1 MTTRANAS
9 TVAVMVT
16 MNLVRSAVLDG
27 LEEGNPR
34 DFAQPGTFDVFGEV
48 PLERVVAGQCPVAAP
63 SGLAFGTDN
72 TADRHDYNR
81 LASFILDLNLQV

>member
-1 MTTRANAS
+1 MAWKRGTLATSPNRA
-9 TVAVMVT
+9 
-16 MNLVRSAVLDG
+16 RS
-27 LEEGNPR
+27 N
-34 DFAQPGTFDVFGEV
+34 VFGEV